1 METID
6 DERAIEL
13 IKEHLEIDISTD
25 ISDFENVDCHIYE
38 ENTTDGYS
46 VYVVTNNPRS
56 VSICEDVY
64 YYDHDLADAFEEQ
77 IRYGDETFY
86 IDEGLYDDIYLNDKL
101 VEMFVENVEDII
113 ENEDISIT
121 LKEINQLKEEYGIED
136 EEEEPEVA

>member
-13 IKEHLEIDISTD
+13 VKEHLNIDISTNID
-25 ISDFENVDCHIYE
+25 DFENVDSHIYE

>member
-25 ISDFENVDCHIYE
+25 ISDFENVDCSIYE
-38 ENTTDGYS
+38 ESTTDGYS

-101 VEMFVENVEDII
+101 VEMFVENVEYII

>member
-13 IKEHLEIDISTD
+13 IKEHLEIDISTN

-38 ENTTDGYS
+38 ESTTDGYS

>member
-13 IKEHLEIDISTD
+13 IKEHLDIDISHE
-25 ISDFENVDCHIYE
+25 INDFENTDCAIYE
-38 ENTTDGYS
+38 DSTADGYS
-46 VYVVTNNPRS
+46 VYIVTNNTRHIS
-56 VSICEDVY
+56 VCENVY
-64 YYDHDLADAFEEQ
+64 YYDHDLSNAFEEEV
-77 IRYGDETFY
+77 RYGSQTFY
-86 IDEGLYDDIYLNDKL
+86 IDASIYDDSYFNDKL

>member
-13 IKEHLEIDISTD
+13 VKEHLNIDISTD
-25 ISDFENVDCHIYE
+25 ISDFENVDCSIYE
-38 ENTTDGYS
+38 ESTMDGYS

-64 YYDHDLADAFEEQ
+64 YYDHDLTHAFEEQ
-77 IRYGDETFY
+77 IRYGSETFY
-86 IDEGLYDDIYLNDKL
+86 IDEGIYDDIYLNDKL

-136 EEEEPEVA
+136 EEPEVA

>member
-13 IKEHLEIDISTD
+13 IKEHLEIDISTNID
-25 ISDFENVDCHIYE
+25 DFENVDCHIYE